1 MIKEEYFTEEEN
13 EENATIEDYF
23 KNVINRP
30 NVQVELLTEVLTESI
45 AKDQGVNTDSIDQQK
60 V

>member
-13 EENATIEDYF
+13 EDNATIEDYF

-30 NVQVELLTEVLTESI
+30 NVQVELLT
-45 AKDQGVNTDSIDQQK
+45 
-60 V
+60 